1 MHINLEGQTALVTGS
16 TAGIGL
22 AIAHS
27 LYQAGASVILN
38 GRSKERLEKALTTF
52 SDFNRLSTIS
62 ADVGI
67 AEECERIFA
76 KYPEI
81 NILVNN
87 AGIFS
92 PRPIF
97 DLDDNEWLNYFNIN
111 VMSGIRLS
119 RFYVPKMM
127 KKGWG
132 RVIFIS
138 SESALQIPTEMPHY
152 GLTKTAQ
159 VAAARGF
166 AQAASGTGVT
176 VNSILPGP
184 TQSEGIERFVREL
197 IPDPTLSIEK
207 AGKCFIE
214 TARPAS
220 LLGRLATSEEIA
232 NTVLFL
238 ASKQASAIT
247 GTALRADGGVIQS
260 IF

>member
-1 MHINLEGQTALVTGS
+1 MNINLEGKTAIVTGS

-22 AIAHS
+22 AIAHG
-27 LYQAGASVILN
+27 LYQAGASVVLN
-38 GRSKERLEKALTTF
+38 GRSEERLVKAMATF
-52 SDFNRLSTIS
+52 PDSTRLSYVS
-62 ADVGI
+62 ADAGT
-67 AEECERIFA
+67 AGGCELIFE
-76 KYPEI
+76 KHPEI
-81 NILVNN
+81 DILVNN
-87 AGIFS
+87 AGVFS
-92 PRPIF
+92 PRSIF
-97 DLDDNEWLNYFNIN
+97 ELTDDEWINYFNIN
-111 VMSGIRLS
+111 VLSGIRLS

-132 RVIFIS
+132 RVVFIS

-184 TQSEGIERFVREL
+184 TQSEGVERFIREL
-197 IPDPTLSIEK
+197 IPDPTLSIEE
-207 AGKCFIE
+207 AGKRFIE

-220 LLGRLATSEEIA
+220 LLGRLATAEEIA
-232 NTVLFL
+232 NTVIFL
-238 ASKQASAIT
+238 SSTQASAIT